1 MSVHSTKNATK
12 TACKTMLVRL
22 ALGTTATAAL
32 LLVAAAPASA
42 INQDHADR
50 AGVMFPAPSPAPYAT
65 ASSGGVD
72 VSSAALGAL
81 GGIALGGAG
90 LALTL
95 GVQRRR
101 DHTAAR
107 PA

>member
-12 TACKTMLVRL
+12 TTLVRL
-22 ALGTTATAAL
+22 ALGAIATAAL
-32 LLVAAAPASA
+32 LGVAAAPASA

-50 AGVMFPAPSPAPYAT
+50 AGVMFTAPSSTPDVAGS
-65 ASSGGVD
+65 SSGVD
-72 VSSAALGAL
+72 ATSAALGVV

-90 LALTL
+90 LVVTL

-101 DHTAAR
+101 DHAAIR